1 MSPWSQN
8 IDLHQFG
15 WHLKWRYDMVLSLKT
30 PLFTL
35 QDLLQVG
42 RSKLFV
48 EVVVSITDV
57 FLLSSRPL
65 REMIHFDLYFFFRS
79 VGSKYYQTESCANFC
94 IISVSKNTIAT
105 QDTNPEA
112 IAEVFSRIDHKFDL
126 MCLGS
131 MGNRLWNLSCF
142 GVFGAS
148 TAAISKTMGGNPW
161 KESFPWR
168 PTCCSFP
175 VNAVAC
181 VLGHVHTGIAW
192 FWQFE
197 SIFY

>member
-1 MSPWSQN
+1 MIWCFLWKHHFSPFRIFYRLEEVNYLSRWWFQLQMFFCWVRDLCGKWS
-8 IDLHQFG
+8 
-15 WHLKWRYDMVLSLKT
+15 
-30 PLFTL
+30 TL
-35 QDLLQVG
+35 TC
-42 RSKLFV
+42 
-48 EVVVSITDV
+48 I
-57 FLLSSRPL
+57 
-65 REMIHFDLYFFFRS
+65 FFFRS